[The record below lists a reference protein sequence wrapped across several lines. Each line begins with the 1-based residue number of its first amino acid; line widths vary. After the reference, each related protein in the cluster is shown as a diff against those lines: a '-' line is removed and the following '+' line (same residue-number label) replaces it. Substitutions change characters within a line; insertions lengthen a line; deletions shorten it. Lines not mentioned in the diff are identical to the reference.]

1 MQGHRRKPDLKPI
14 ATATAAR
21 AQMKTPRPG
30 GEFLLFPW
38 QQLQTTLGKAAGR

>member
-1 MQGHRRKPDLKPI
+1 MQGNRRKPELRAI
-14 ATATAAR
+14 ANAKAAR
-21 AQMKTPRPG
+21 TNLKTPRRG